1 VPTLPIGG
9 VEQAGRGPAGDGLV
23 ASRDEVL
30 AWFDAVGRDLPW
42 RRTRDPWAVL
52 VAEIMLQQTQ
62 VARVVEPWA
71 RFLAAFPTPA
81 ALAGQPVAAAVE
93 RWAGLGY
100 NRRAANLHRAATV
113 IVERHDGLVP
123 DFLAGLLALPGVGAY
138 TARAVLVFAFE
149 RDEAVLD
156 TNAARVAARVSGR
169 TLAARDAQAMLDAA
183 VPRGHAWAWNQAVLD
198 VGAMCCRPGVP
209 QCGPCPFA
217 RHCRWRSEGHPQ
229 PDPAVGSAAV
239 SVRQAPLDSDRQG
252 RGRLVAALRLGPVPE
267 VDLAPVMGWP
277 QDPERAKR
285 VVARLVAEGLV
296 EGRAGHYRL
305 AGR

>member
-1 VPTLPIGG
+1 MPTLPIGG

-23 ASRDEVL
+23 ASRDELL

-93 RWAGLGY
+93 QWAGLGY
-100 NRRAANLHRAATV
+100 NRRAVNLRRAATV
-113 IVERHDGLVP
+113 MVERHHGLVP

-169 TLAARDAQAMLDAA
+169 GLPARAAQAMLDAA
-183 VPRGHAWAWNQAVLD
+183 VPRGRGWAWNQAVLD
-198 VGAMCCRPGVP
+198 VGALCCRPLP
-209 QCGPCPFA
+209 RCESCPFA
-217 RHCRWRSEGHPQ
+217 PHCRWRTEGHPS
-229 PDPAVGSAAV
+229 PDPAVGSAGV
-239 SVRQAPLDSDRQG
+239 SVRQARFDGSDRQG

-267 VDLAPVMGWP
+267 VDVAPVMGWP
-277 QDPERAKR
+277 QDPERARR

-296 EGRAGHYRL
+296 EGRGGHYRL